1 MLAIRL
7 LVIYECYLFSSC
19 VLSTCNTDMIKC
31 NAGNLLYKQHT
42 WTLACVIRRYFK
54 CFQKKTSSAT
64 NQIQQRLIE
73 TTFLGSF
80 FLQPFQYLCQRLL
93 YVRLSRIRPQLDM
106 STGDPRGRWF
116 TLKPPS
122 QCWHP
127 KKYITSRSH
136 KIHSQHAQ
144 LSASKFVGY
153 TVSNVVRHSSGTSDR
168 FFCVEKKNV
177 RS

>member
-80 FLQPFQYLCQRLL
+80 FFCSHFSTCARDFSMCACRVS
-93 YVRLSRIRPQLDM
+93 VRSLIC
-106 STGDPRGRWF
+106 
-116 TLKPPS
+116 PPVIPEAGGS
-122 QCWHP
+122 P
-127 KKYITSRSH
+127 
-136 KIHSQHAQ
+136 
-144 LSASKFVGY
+144 
-153 TVSNVVRHSSGTSDR
+153 SNLRHSVDIQ
-168 FFCVEKKNV
+168 KIK
-177 RS
+177 